1 MDKISKRVFRPIV
14 FLLTACCLVLT
25 AYGQTGGAKGKV
37 RNTRGDAIAGVNIT
51 ARKDSKDMSTVTS
64 NSKGEFIFSS
74 LEPGVYNFVFDA
86 AGYSSAIRYNIEVRP
101 NKKVDLGDR
110 LILIVDKGTLVII
123 QGSVFFRDGT
133 SVTGAKVEAE
143 KLNADGTTRSI
154 PATYTNIYGEFTFR
168 QPEGTAKYRLTAKY
182 KDRSASTEIEVSSAA
197 VYRTAIKL
205 DLERSNK

>member
-1 MDKISKRVFRPIV
+1 M
-14 FLLTACCLVLT
+14 LT

-37 RNTRGDAIAGVNIT
+37 RNSRGDAIAGVNIT

-143 KLNADGTTRSI
+143 KLNADGTTSSI

>member
-14 FLLTACCLVLT
+14 FLLTACCFVLT

-37 RNTRGDAIAGVNIT
+37 RNSRGDAIAGVNIT

-143 KLNADGTTRSI
+143 KLNADGTTSSI